1 MQIAVSVLA
10 DILIQSEKNSD
21 EKRVIIQSHN
31 AIGVVPIAH
40 RGRLFH
46 KSNLVFPF
54 IDRIVRSFPAMANM
68 INGIVQAIQFDCT
81 TCNPF
86 ARRYCSLKG

>member
-68 INGIVQAIQFDCT
+68 INGIVQAIQFDCS
-81 TCNPF
+81 
-86 ARRYCSLKG
+86 A